1 MSRNIMVGLRHGQL
15 GHRMRHILNAYVR
28 TLLGSFVEL
37 SEPLIS
43 SVSTS
48 WTGFGEFGESPAA
61 AAGHGRL

>member
-1 MSRNIMVGLRHGQL
+1 MVGLRHGQL

-48 WTGFGEFGESPAA
+48 WTGFGESPAA
-61 AAGHGRL
+61 AAGHGHL